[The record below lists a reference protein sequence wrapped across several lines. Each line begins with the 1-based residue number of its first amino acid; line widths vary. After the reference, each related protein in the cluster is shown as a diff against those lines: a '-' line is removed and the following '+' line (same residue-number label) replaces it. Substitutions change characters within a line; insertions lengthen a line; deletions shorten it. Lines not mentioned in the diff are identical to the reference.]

1 MRPNDSSTLLT
12 LFGITTTTLSLES
25 DREVLQ
31 GLALALGTTVTTV
44 AITDDEVLQNTNTG
58 MTYFESMSYQEIID
72 FETQLNE
79 YEVKQEPKYSE
90 EKPNVYIKK
99 QQQ

>member
-44 AITDDEVLQNTNTG
+44 AITDGEVLQNTNTG

-72 FETQLNE
+72 FERQLNN
-79 YEVKQEPKYSE
+79 YEFNDANNT
-90 EKPNVYIKK
+90 EKPKVYNKK
-99 QQQ
+99 QQL

>member
-31 GLALALGTTVTTV
+31 GLAFALGTTVTTV

-72 FETQLNE
+72 FERQLNN
-79 YEVKQEPKYSE
+79 YEFNDAINT
-90 EKPNVYIKK
+90 EKPKVYNKK
-99 QQQ
+99 QQL